1 MKKLFV
7 FDLDGTL
14 VDTKHVTTKVLND
27 MIVARGG
34 EPGNHDKLAPL
45 LSHGVLAIVR
55 DVTDRFGGDAEEYL
69 EEFRERVSTI
79 KVPQSLVFPGIYDL
93 LQKASDVG
101 VSLAV
106 NTNKPTGLAR
116 KTLQDTELLPF
127 FGFVQGSEAQLGK
140 KPELD
145 HMQVICDRLGY
156 SFGDMV
162 FFGDSEVDQE
172 TACNAGVA
180 YVHFS
185 FGYGEVKPEFTPPA
199 LEFGELANSAI
210 VEIMT
215 RFRPLAIPQGS
226 GR

>member
-45 LSHGVLAIVR
+45 LSHGVRAIVR

-69 EEFRERVSTI
+69 VEFRERVSTI
-79 KVPQSLVFPGIYDL
+79 KVPQSFVFPGIYDL
-93 LQKASDVG
+93 LQKASNAG
-101 VSLAV
+101 ISLAV
-106 NTNKPTGLAR
+106 NTNKPTGLAH
-116 KTLQDTELLPF
+116 KTLQDTALLPF
-127 FGFVQGSEAQLGK
+127 FGFVQGSEEKLSK

-145 HMQVICDRLGY
+145 HMQAICDKLGY

-172 TACNAGVA
+172 TAHNAGME

-185 FGYGEVKPEFTPPA
+185 FGYGEVKAEFTPPA
-199 LEFGELANSAI
+199 LEFGELVDTSI

-215 RFRPLAIPQGS
+215 RFRSFKLSQGS
-226 GR
+226 EW